1 MRRALAATACAA
13 AAVAVADPA
22 SAHGLGGVRNLPIPG
37 WLFLFGGAAV
47 LVVSFVALA
56 VLWQT
61 PRLEPGASERTLPG
75 PVQRLLLSRALRIVV
90 SAAAFALFVVVW
102 AAAAFGS
109 PTPFE
114 NLAPTF
120 VYVVFWLGVVPLVV
134 VLGNV
139 WTVLNPWKAA
149 ADAVA
154 WVAARV
160 SRPRVR
166 QRPYPQQLGRWPAAA
181 LLLAFTVLELA
192 FYDPADPRVLAAAI
206 LVYSVATW
214 GGMLLFG
221 RDRWLENGDG
231 FSVYFG
237 LLSRLAPLAV
247 REQDGRREL
256 VLRRPLSGLS
266 PREATPG
273 TVAVVAVMLGSV
285 AFDGFSR
292 TTTWQGWVADAT
304 TGLQTDSRLAADLA
318 GTALNA
324 VALVATAA
332 VVAAAYLA
340 AIAAAEAVVGRSAS
354 LAGVFLNSL
363 IPIALVYAV
372 AHYLL
377 FFLVQGQFAI
387 PLLSDPFGRGWD
399 LLGTHDFQPKL
410 DVLSPNATWYIQVAA
425 LIVGHVLGLVVAHDR
440 AVAVAGSP
448 RTATQTQYAMLALM
462 VVYTVGG
469 MWLLTLG

>member
-1 MRRALAATACAA
+1 VCAA

-47 LVVSFVALA
+47 LVVSFIALA

-61 PRLEPGASERTLPG
+61 PRLEPGASERRLPG
-75 PVQRLLLSRALRIVV
+75 PVERLLLSRTLRIVV
-90 SAAAFALFVVVW
+90 SAAAFAMFVVVW
-102 AAAAFGS
+102 AAAVFGS

-154 WVAARV
+154 WAATRLRV
-160 SRPRVR
+160 SRLPRAR
-166 QRPYPQQLGRWPAAA
+166 YPERLGRWPAAV
-181 LLLAFTVLELA
+181 LLLAFTALELA
-192 FYDPADPRVLAAAI
+192 FYDPADPRVLAVAI
-206 LVYSVATW
+206 LVYSLTTW
-214 GGMLLFG
+214 SGMLLFG
-221 RDRWLENGDG
+221 REPWFENGDG
-231 FSVYFG
+231 FSVYFE

-247 REQDGRREL
+247 REREGQREI

-292 TTTWQGWVADAT
+292 TTTWQRWIADAT
-304 TGLQTDSRLAADLA
+304 AGLRTDSRLAADLA
-318 GTALNA
+318 GTALNTIALVAA
-324 VALVATAA
+324 VALVAAA
-332 VVAAAYLA
+332 YLGAVAAA
-340 AIAAAEAVVGRSAS
+340 ESVVGRGAS

-399 LLGTHDFQPKL
+399 LIGTHDFQPKL

-425 LIVGHVLGLVVAHDR
+425 LVVGHVLALVVAHDR
-440 AVAVAGSP
+440 AVAVARSP
-448 RTATQTQYAMLALM
+448 RTATRTQYAMLALM

>member
-1 MRRALAATACAA
+1 MKRGLTA
-13 AAVAVADPA
+13 AAVVAAALAVAEPA

-61 PRLEPGASERTLPG
+61 PRLEPGASERPLPR
-75 PVQRLLLSRALRIVV
+75 PLQHLFLSRPLRVGVAAL
-90 SAAAFALFVVVW
+90 AFAVFVVVW
-102 AAAAFGS
+102 AAAAFGN
-109 PTPFE
+109 PIPFE

-120 VYVVFWLGVVPLVV
+120 IYVVFWLGVVPLVV
-134 VLGNV
+134 VFGNV

-154 WVAARV
+154 WGAARASLAPV
-160 SRPRVR
+160 AHLR
-166 QRPYPQQLGRWPAAA
+166 YPKRAGRWPAAV
-181 LLLAFTVLELA
+181 LLLAFTALELA
-192 FYDPADPRVLAAAI
+192 FYDPANPRVLAAAI
-206 LVYSVATW
+206 LVYSLVTW
-214 GGMLLFG
+214 AGMLVFG
-221 RDRWLENGDG
+221 RLTWLENGDG
-231 FSVYFG
+231 FSVYFD
-237 LLSRLAPLAV
+237 LLSRLAPITV
-247 REQDGRREL
+247 RDREHGREI
-256 VLRRPLSGLS
+256 VVRRPLSGLAA
-266 PREATPG
+266 REAMPG
-273 TVAVVAVMLGSV
+273 TIAAVAVMLGSV

-304 TGLQTDSRLAADLA
+304 ADFSDSGQLAVDLA
-318 GTALNA
+318 GTAFNA
-324 VALVATAA
+324 VALVATVAT
-332 VVAAAYLA
+332 VAAAYLA
-340 AIAAAEAVVGRSAS
+340 AVAAAEAVAGREAS

-410 DVLSPNATWYIQVAA
+410 DVLSPNTTWYIQVAA
-425 LIVGHVLGLVVAHDR
+425 LVVGHVFGLVVAHDR
-440 AVAVAGSP
+440 AVAVARSP
-448 RTATQTQYAMLALM
+448 RTATRTQYAMLALM
-462 VVYTVGG
+462 VAYTVGG